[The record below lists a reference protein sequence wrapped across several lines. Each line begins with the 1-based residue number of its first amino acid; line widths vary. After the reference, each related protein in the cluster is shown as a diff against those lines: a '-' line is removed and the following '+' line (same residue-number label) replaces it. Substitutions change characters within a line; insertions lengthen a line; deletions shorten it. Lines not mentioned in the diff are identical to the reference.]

1 MQPECVPCLLKRC
14 VFEARIVD
22 ESKER
27 KVIEEALSILN
38 DRFEPGCVSAE
49 VATEV
54 HKRVYDI
61 LGTDDP
67 YKELKNWSNEAAE
80 KLLPRAEE
88 IVEEKG
94 FKGAA
99 LVSIAGNVLDFGYRD
114 DLDSPDYFLEEFEGI
129 IEEGLGYDDTENVK
143 GLLEDAE
150 DVIYFTDNAGE
161 IVLDTLLM
169 KKIKEYGVHLTVVVK
184 GEPIITDATM
194 EDAIKYGVDE
204 IADELI
210 TTERYAIGIPFWDM
224 PQGLKDHLDKAD
236 VIIAKGMANWESF
249 SETDYRPIAY
259 FTRSKCIP
267 VSKAMDVPYE
277 KNIVKLFE

>member
-1 MQPECVPCLLKRC
+1 M
-14 VFEARIVD
+14 VD
-22 ESKER
+22 GSKER
-27 KVIEEALSILN
+27 EVIEEALRILN
-38 DRFEPGCVSAE
+38 ERFKPGCVSAE
-49 VATEV
+49 VATHV
-54 HKRVYDI
+54 HKRVYEI

-67 YKELKNWSNEAAE
+67 YKELKEESNEAAE

-114 DLDSPDYFLEEFEGI
+114 DLDSPDYFLDEFENI
-129 IEEGLGYDDTENVK
+129 IEEGLGYDDTERVQR
-143 GLLEDAE
+143 LLEDAD

-184 GEPIITDATM
+184 GESIITDATM
-194 EDAIKYGVDE
+194 EDALRYGVDE

-210 TTERYAIGIPFWDM
+210 TTERYAIGIPFRDM
-224 PQGLKDHLDKAD
+224 PERLMDHLDKAD

-249 SETDYRPIAY
+249 SETGYRPIAY
-259 FTRSKCIP
+259 FTRSKCMP
-267 VSKAMDVPYE
+267 VSNTMGVPYE